1 MICKPR
7 LKTFS
12 AQAVDL
18 LLTALDEDDRIGD
31 ASGLPATLAAPCTQA
46 TIEDNY
52 ALCMQLWEQ
61 GVTRREL
68 RALVRKVLSGAT
80 LTEDEAMRYK
90 TIRASFKHLRF
101 AQRLYR
107 QQHDA
112 TRLFR
117 LITVFLGHFQDGFRY
132 GNSKA
137 LRRYGTLLTL
147 LLSRPL
153 WALMCFTLRHTRLDN
168 LAGFRRH
175 CQQQM
180 FELRALSCKP
190 QLTGS
195 EFHDVR
201 KIISQQVS
209 YYDTLRSLY
218 PADRQ
223 AYQTS
228 RFLANINGLM
238 GQRHDGMVADKLA
251 GRRPYDTPDTLDAAI
266 SQQLRQLTDH
276 ASRGIVPV

>member
-7 LKTFS
+7 FKTFS

-18 LLTALDEDDRIGD
+18 LLTALEEDDRIGD
-31 ASGLPATLAAPCTQA
+31 TSGLPASLAAPCTQA

-52 ALCMQLWEQ
+52 ALCLQLWEQ
-61 GVTRREL
+61 GVARREL
-68 RALVRKVLSGAT
+68 RALINKVLSGAT
-80 LTEDEAMRYK
+80 LTEAEGTRYK
-90 TIRASFKHLRF
+90 TIRARFKHLRF

-107 QQHDA
+107 RQHDA

-117 LITVFLGHFQDGFRY
+117 LITVFLGHFQDALRY
-132 GNSKA
+132 GNHNA

-153 WALMCFTLRHTRLDN
+153 WALMCATLRHTRLDN
-168 LAGFRRH
+168 LPGFMQH

-180 FELRALSCKP
+180 LALRALSSKP

-251 GRRPYDTPDTLDAAI
+251 GRRPYDTPDTLDAVI
-266 SQQLRQLTDH
+266 SQQLRLLTGH
-276 ASRGIVPV
+276 VSQGLVPV

>member
-1 MICKPR
+1 MIFKTR

-12 AQAVDL
+12 AQAVEL

-52 ALCMQLWEQ
+52 ALCLQLWEQ
-61 GVTRREL
+61 GFSRREL
-68 RALVRKVLSGAT
+68 RALVRKVLRGAT
-80 LTEDEAMRYK
+80 LTEAEGMRYK
-90 TIRASFKHLRF
+90 SIRARFKHLRF

-107 QQHDA
+107 RQHDS
-112 TRLFR
+112 TRLFK

-132 GNSKA
+132 GNDQT
-137 LRRYGTLLTL
+137 LRLYGTLLTV

-153 WALMCFTLRHTRLDN
+153 WALMRCTLRHTRLDN
-168 LAGFRRH
+168 LPGFMRH

-180 FELRALSCKP
+180 YELRVLSSKP
-190 QLTGS
+190 QLTGT

-251 GRRPYDTPDTLDAAI
+251 GRRHYDTPDALDAAI
-266 SQQLRQLTDH
+266 SQQLRLLTEH
-276 ASRGIVPV
+276 ASQGLVPV